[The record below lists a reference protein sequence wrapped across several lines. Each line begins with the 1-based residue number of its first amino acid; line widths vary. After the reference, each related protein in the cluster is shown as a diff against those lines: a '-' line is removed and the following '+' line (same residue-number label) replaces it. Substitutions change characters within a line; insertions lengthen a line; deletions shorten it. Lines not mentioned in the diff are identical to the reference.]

1 MTNRHVLTSKS
12 CVDTFD
18 VNNPASVSVSMGS
31 QSSSGQ
37 VVTIGMSPS
46 RRTPVPVM
54 GNFGGYA
61 NWAPDFAVW
70 RPSNGTWY
78 VMNNPHGC

>member
-1 MTNRHVLTSKS
+1 
-12 CVDTFD
+12 
-18 VNNPASVSVSMGS
+18 
-31 QSSSGQ
+31 
-37 VVTIGMSPS
+37 MSPS

-61 NWAPDFAVW
+61 NPAPDFAVW